1 MDWIREAVER
11 GRSALSEHKAKKLL
25 EAYGIPVTREILVQG
40 PDEAV
45 SAAEELGYPVVLKA
59 CSDELL
65 HKSEQDAVVLNLSG
79 PDAVRDVY
87 DRVAAP
93 GGPALEGVLVQEM
106 VPGPRE
112 LALGLIRDPQFG
124 PCVMV
129 GMGGVMTEVLED
141 TAFRVAPF
149 DRTEAEDMVRELRFS
164 KALGS
169 FRGQSPVDLETLTN
183 ALTALGRIGL
193 ELEAVAEID
202 VNPMIV
208 TPEGRVKAADA
219 LVALRAV

>member
-1 MDWIREAVER
+1 MDWIREAEER

-65 HKSEQDAVVLNLSG
+65 HKSEQGAVVLNLSG
-79 PDAVRDVY
+79 PDAVRDAY
-87 DRVAAP
+87 ERVAAP

-106 VPGPRE
+106 VPGLRE

-149 DRTEAEDMVRELRFS
+149 DRNEAEDMVRELRFS

-169 FRGQSPVDLETLTN
+169 FRGQSPVDLETLGH
-183 ALTALGRIGL
+183 ALMALGRIGL

-208 TPEGRVKAADA
+208 TPEGRLKAADA
-219 LVALRAV
+219 LVALRAA

>member
-1 MDWIREAVER
+1 MDWIQEAVDR
-11 GRSALSEHKAKKLL
+11 GRNALSEHKAKKLL
-25 EAYGIPVTREILVQG
+25 ESYGLPVTREILVQG

-45 SAAEELGYPVVLKA
+45 SAAEELGYPVVLKG
-59 CSDELL
+59 CSDVLL
-65 HKSEQDAVVLNLSG
+65 HKSEQGAVALNLSG
-79 PDAVRDVY
+79 PDAVRTAY
-87 DRVAAP
+87 DKVAAA
-93 GGPALEGVLVQEM
+93 GGLTLEGVLVQEM
-106 VPGPRE
+106 VFGPRE

-149 DRTEAEDMVRELRFS
+149 DRVEAEDMVQELRFS
-164 KALGS
+164 KALGP
-169 FRGQSPVDLETLTN
+169 FRGQAPADLETLGH

-193 ELEAVAEID
+193 ERDAVAEID
-202 VNPMIV
+202 VNPLIV

-219 LVALRAV
+219 LVALRTA